1 MATMIMN
8 RWDGITPA
16 QYDALRDVVGWDRD
30 VPDGMHFHVASF
42 KDGILRMTDVWDSE
56 EQFGVFVE
64 TRIVP
69 GLQTLGISGLPEVIT
84 APVHDLTDV
93 RATTA

>member
-1 MATMIMN
+1 M
-8 RWDGITPA
+8 
-16 QYDALRDVVGWDRD
+16 
-30 VPDGMHFHVASF
+30 PDGMHFHVASF
-42 KDGILRMTDVWDSE
+42 KDGILRMADVWDSE
-56 EQFGVFVE
+56 EQFGTFVE

-69 GLQTLGISGLPEVIT
+69 GLQTLGIAGLPEVIT